1 MRQDRQERPESSSFH
16 ILAPSSLA
24 PEGGNYR
31 FILTTPTI
39 RRLYLPPQPFQS
51 CAGMSPA
58 YLASQRTSPGFPVYA
73 GMSLIYTLT
82 GGPGGNFPRV
92 CGDVCG
98 DEPDRH
104 AYMLDFGHIIV
115 YLSRTQFRCMPEK
128 AASQPTLA
136 VHYRLHHTVL
146 TSNLARVVKSM
157 GDLQEAE
164 RLFREAIAMDPEF
177 RRIPPGFRVVL
188 ERYGPF

>member
-1 MRQDRQERPESSSFH
+1 MSAT
-16 ILAPSSLA
+16 LLV
-24 PEGGNYR
+24 
-31 FILTTPTI
+31 
-39 RRLYLPPQPFQS
+39 RRRVFPV
-51 CAGMSPA
+51 CAGM
-58 YLASQRTSPGFPVYA
+58 R
-73 GMSLIYTLT
+73 LIYALT

-104 AYMLDFGHIIV
+104 AYMLDFGQIVV
-115 YLSRTQFRCMPEK
+115 YLPRTRFQCVPEK
-128 AASQPTLA
+128 ATSQPTLA
-136 VHYRLHHTVL
+136 VHCRLHYTVL

-177 RRIPPGFRVVL
+177 AEYHQDFASFLSDMGRFKEATVEAGRTVELDPSIDVQVALNDLQARFPNDELINEAVHL
-188 ERYGPF
+188 NSNTE

>member
-1 MRQDRQERPESSSFH
+1 
-16 ILAPSSLA
+16 
-24 PEGGNYR
+24 
-31 FILTTPTI
+31 
-39 RRLYLPPQPFQS
+39 
-51 CAGMSPA
+51 MSPA
-58 YLASQRTSPGFPVYA
+58 YLASQRTSPGFPACAVR
-73 GMSLIYTLT
+73 SLIYTLT

-115 YLSRTQFRCMPEK
+115 YLSRTQFQCMPEK
-128 AASQPTLA
+128 ATCQPTLA

-146 TSNLARVVKSM
+146 TSNLARVVKST
-157 GDLQEAE
+157 GDFQEAE

-177 RRIPPGFRVVL
+177 AEYHQDFASFLSDMGRFEEVAVEAGRTVELDPSIDVQVALNDLALNDLKARFPNDELINEAVHL
-188 ERYGPF
+188 NSNTE